1 MSVGAAMQVTGHN
14 REPLDLDTARQ
25 MLHHISSDDRDTWVQ
40 VGTALAAEF
49 GDAAHGIYLEWSE
62 RSESFKASSFKSTWS
77 SCLRNV
83 GGYTAGTLVGLAL
96 RGGFE
101 FKRRNGPVPPEV
113 LARHAQMR
121 AEAEARRQAEAKQR
135 EVDVVSAQARARQQ
149 WRAASREGASVYAE
163 RKGIKQPESCRFA
176 ANGALL
182 VPMVRPDL
190 PPDQALRGVQS
201 ILPDGTKRFTK
212 GMDKVG
218 TCCRL
223 GIWHEVGSPL
233 LLCEGWATGGSIRAA
248 LRQMGRP
255 LPVIVCFDAGNLREV
270 SHLMAQ
276 LHPSSPQVLC
286 ADDDWQ
292 TTDKQGRPLNPGR
305 TAAAELLQELLDA
318 GVSAVRCHPVW
329 RGVREAGWT
338 DFNDLHLS
346 RGVPEVAQQIGLALD
361 VLEQLRA
368 DRRV

>member
-1 MSVGAAMQVTGHN
+1 MQA
-14 REPLDLDTARQ
+14 REPLDLETARA
-25 MLHHISSDDRDTWVQ
+25 MLHHISSDDRETWVQ
-40 VGTALAAEF
+40 VGKSLAAEF
-49 GDAAHGIYLEWSE
+49 GPAAEGIYLEWSE
-62 RSESFKASSFKSTWS
+62 QAKSFKLSSFKNTWQ

-121 AEAEARRQAEAKQR
+121 AEAEARRAAEAAER
-135 EVDVVSAQARARQQ
+135 EVAVVSAQARARQQ

-163 RKGIKQPESCRFA
+163 RKGITQPESCRFA

-190 PPDQALRGVQS
+190 APEHALRGLQS
-201 ILPDGTKRFTK
+201 ISPDGTKRFTK

-223 GIWHEVGSPL
+223 GALHEVGAPL

-248 LRQMGRP
+248 LRHLGRP

-270 SHLMAQ
+270 SHLMAH

-292 TTDKQGRPLNPGR
+292 TTDKDGRPLNPGR
-305 TAAAELLQELLDA
+305 VAAAEQLAELLDA
-318 GVSAVRCHPVW
+318 GVPAVRSHPFW
-329 RGVREAGWT
+329 RGVRDHGWT

-361 VLEQLRA
+361 VLQQLRA
-368 DRRV
+368 ERRV